1 MSIGEMKHR
10 ITLQKLTTH
19 ISENGFETE
28 GYQNIKTVW
37 AKVSNLKGKEYFEAA
52 AIQKEKTVKFT
63 FRAGV
68 EIDESMRIL
77 FQGRCYN
84 IAFIDNILYENKYI
98 EVKAMEVD
106 ENGQN
111 VT

>member
-10 ITLQKLTTH
+10 ITLQKLTRH
-19 ISENGFETE
+19 INDNGFETE
-28 GYQNIKTVW
+28 SYQNIKTVW
-37 AKVSNLKGKEYFEAA
+37 AKVANLKGKEYFEAA
-52 AIQKEKTVKFT
+52 EIQKEKTVKFT

-77 FQGRCYN
+77 FQDRQYN
-84 IAFIDNILYENKYI
+84 ITFIDNILYENKYI

-106 ENGQN
+106 TNGED